1 MLAKKKDMS
10 FFQTFELI
18 KVNARIAEI
27 SEDLEKLK
35 SEKERQILLIGV
47 GSDEGVKRSKARIGA
62 EQDKLWKAEEAEA
75 QYSDDLN
82 MAAEEFHKLEAQAAN
97 FDPDELMNDRLALR
111 MQEEQCA
118 VSMLKENYAREC
130 DMSMIRVENLTFAYP
145 SSYDNI
151 FENVNFQIDT
161 DWKLGFVGRNGRGKT
176 TFLNLLLGKYPRLSI
191 AKQAP
196 VLEPVKINIPLS
208 FQKKDQLTS
217 ILHTLNQHVFI
228 SCKKPVQKRSVYDL
242 NKEFEELFVTHFF
255 RG

>member
-118 VSMLKENYAREC
+118 VSMLKENYAREYDDEISTQAKADVAKLLC
-130 DMSMIRVENLTFAYP
+130 EECVESELCSLHENLK
-145 SSYDNI
+145 
-151 FENVNFQIDT
+151 Q
-161 DWKLGFVGRNGRGKT
+161 KQQT
-176 TFLNLLLGKYPRLSI
+176 TQQREVPQR
-191 AKQAP
+191 
-196 VLEPVKINIPLS
+196 
-208 FQKKDQLTS
+208 
-217 ILHTLNQHVFI
+217 
-228 SCKKPVQKRSVYDL
+228 
-242 NKEFEELFVTHFF
+242 KELRDRE
-255 RG
+255 R